1 MKFGFIF
8 RTTSLIHG
16 RDKYHSKI
24 LQFTMILCDLNLRS
38 QSNETGMIMEAELDA
53 ILLKIAQ
60 NEAMRDLKSHL
71 FDESMELLQD
81 IFGDEGITIEDWII
95 D

>member
-1 MKFGFIF
+1 
-8 RTTSLIHG
+8 
-16 RDKYHSKI
+16 
-24 LQFTMILCDLNLRS
+24 MILYDLNLWS
-38 QSNETGMIMEAELDA
+38 QSNGTGMIMEAELDA

-60 NEAMRDLKSHL
+60 NEAMGDLKSHL

-81 IFGDEGITIEDWII
+81 IFGDEGITIEDWMI

>member
-1 MKFGFIF
+1 
-8 RTTSLIHG
+8 
-16 RDKYHSKI
+16 
-24 LQFTMILCDLNLRS
+24 MILCDLNLRS
-38 QSNETGMIMEAELDA
+38 ESNGMGMIMEAELDE

>member
-1 MKFGFIF
+1 
-8 RTTSLIHG
+8 
-16 RDKYHSKI
+16 
-24 LQFTMILCDLNLRS
+24 
-38 QSNETGMIMEAELDA
+38 MIMEAELNA

-60 NEAMRDLKSHL
+60 NEAMGDLKSHL

-81 IFGDEGITIEDWII
+81 IFGDEGITIEDWMI

>member
-1 MKFGFIF
+1 
-8 RTTSLIHG
+8 
-16 RDKYHSKI
+16 
-24 LQFTMILCDLNLRS
+24 MILCDLNLRS
-38 QSNETGMIMEAELDA
+38 QSNGTGMIMEAELDA